1 MQALLSDVEKQEV
14 IAGEIRSCVSIP
26 DAKRIWQRL
35 AALQVRR
42 SDTEDRLNSLIQQLE
57 ERIGLLK
64 VFELRYSRFTKWA
77 ANMEQRLLGNQRA
90 LMEDISDPLRD
101 ELAAKESE
109 KRWLAE
115 QCRELSLICSEK
127 ERRFQ
132 LESQLANVEEI
143 WRKLMETWNSKLQ
156 RLQQLPTDL
165 DGFNSS
171 VAELKVWLGQTE
183 ATLPN
188 YTLLREWLGK
198 DFDAVQSAAQS
209 LIWRWESISQLAD
222 ERSVLLQ
229 SLWSD
234 WSTFLDLNGQL
245 TEAMSKIEEQT
256 PIDAR
261 GISSSLEVEHME
273 GLLESLIQELH
284 SPAIRQKLD
293 QFNEKYSLLVR
304 DGLVDAARES
314 QQIVNRLNARW
325 KEISDRL
332 SALLDT
338 TRQSS
343 SLIYR
348 WQVYTFELYLL
359 VVVYFKTFY
368 FRNCDIAF

>member
-165 DGFNSS
+165 DGFNST
-171 VAELKVWLGQTE
+171 VAELKVWLDQTE
-183 ATLPN
+183 STLTN

>member
-42 SDTEDRLNSLIQQLE
+42 SDTEDRLNSLIQRLE
-57 ERIGLLK
+57 ERMGLLK

-171 VAELKVWLGQTE
+171 VAELKVWLDQTE
-183 ATLPN
+183 STLTN

-261 GISSSLEVEHME
+261 GISSSLEVEHMG

-304 DGLVDAARES
+304 DGLVDAASES
-314 QQIVNRLNARW
+314 QQIVDRLNARW

-332 SALLDT
+332 STLLDT

>member
-42 SDTEDRLNSLIQQLE
+42 SDTEDRLNSLIQLLE

-109 KRWLAE
+109 TRWLAE

-183 ATLPN
+183 ATLTN

>member
-42 SDTEDRLNSLIQQLE
+42 SDTEDRLNSLIQRLE
-57 ERIGLLK
+57 ERMGLLK

-183 ATLPN
+183 STLTN

-261 GISSSLEVEHME
+261 GISSSLEVEHMG

-304 DGLVDAARES
+304 DGLVDAASES
-314 QQIVNRLNARW
+314 QQIVDRLNARW

>member
-42 SDTEDRLNSLIQQLE
+42 SDTEDRLNSLIQRLE
-57 ERIGLLK
+57 ERMGLLK

-171 VAELKVWLGQTE
+171 VAELKVWLDQTE
-183 ATLPN
+183 STLTN

-222 ERSVLLQ
+222 ERLVLLQ

-304 DGLVDAARES
+304 DGLVDAASES
-314 QQIVNRLNARW
+314 QQIVDRLNARW